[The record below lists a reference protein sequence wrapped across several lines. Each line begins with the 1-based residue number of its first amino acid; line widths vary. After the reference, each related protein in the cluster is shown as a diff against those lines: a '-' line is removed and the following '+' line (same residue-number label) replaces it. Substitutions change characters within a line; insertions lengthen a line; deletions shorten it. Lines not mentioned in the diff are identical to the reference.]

1 MIRLPLFVL
10 ALPLL
15 ISLIHPYSSH
25 AQDERSSG
33 DPIVIKLIQLDYA
46 DAKELASVLAPL
58 LSEEGRIVPYQSANS
73 LIIKGGTENYDRDS
87 ESSSFTEHLEID
99 NLDSISSWYGPWH
112 ELQLVLDTSDRYEGI
127 GAFKLIPLG
136 LQSHWYVRGIG
147 RILSGE
153 PF

>member
-73 LIIKGGTENYDRDS
+73 LIIKDRAS
-87 ESSSFTEHLEID
+87 
-99 NLDSISSWYGPWH
+99 
-112 ELQLVLDTSDRYEGI
+112 V
-127 GAFKLIPLG
+127 
-136 LQSHWYVRGIG
+136 VRGLVEIIKG
-147 RILSGE
+147 KAEGQSQPR
-153 PF
+153 